1 MNGTPKLRIVSAT
14 LLALA
19 CTMGAVWAN
28 AAYGASTSS
37 ECVNCHTNLAEM
49 DRYGAA
55 AAGGA
60 AEIAG

>member
-1 MNGTPKLRIVSAT
+1 MNGMRKLGITGAA

-19 CTMGAVWAN
+19 GAL
-28 AAYGASTSS
+28 GAGGAHAEETSASS
-37 ECVNCHTNLAEM
+37 ECIACHTNLAAM